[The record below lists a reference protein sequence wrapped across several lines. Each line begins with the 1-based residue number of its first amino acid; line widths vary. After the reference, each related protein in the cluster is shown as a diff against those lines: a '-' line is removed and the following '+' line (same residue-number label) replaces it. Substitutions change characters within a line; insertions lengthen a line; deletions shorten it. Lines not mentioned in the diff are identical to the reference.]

1 VLNPVLLGTL
11 LVVGATVA
19 GLGLAALLS
28 PKADRGPTAREP
40 AAPPRATWSSG
51 LARTRGSLAQR
62 LLSAWR
68 DSGDAE
74 TWIASAEEVL
84 LSADVGLK
92 ATQQLVARWRQGLAG
107 VSDEAEFRRMVIGGV
122 RDALASETVP
132 STPDEGPHVVMVVGV
147 NGVGKTTTIGKLARR
162 RIAAGGKVL
171 LVAADTF
178 RAAAIEQLGQWAE
191 RTGADLIKH
200 QHGADPSA
208 VTFDGMKAAKAR
220 AADLVIVDTAGR
232 LHVKANLM
240 EEVKKMARTAGR
252 EIEGAPHEVLLV
264 IDATTGQNALNQ
276 AKVFDEALGVSGVV
290 LTKLDGTAKGGV
302 ALAIRAELGLPIR
315 YVGLGEGADD
325 LAEFDPQAF
334 AEALF
339 PAAEVEPEASRS

>member
-1 VLNPVLLGTL
+1 MLNPVLLGTL
-11 LVVGATVA
+11 LVLGATVA

-28 PKADRGPTAREP
+28 PKTSGSAAASGP
-40 AAPPRATWSSG
+40 AAEPRATWTSG

-62 LLSAWR
+62 LLSSWR
-68 DSGDAE
+68 ESGDAE
-74 TWIASAEEVL
+74 AWIASAEEVL

-92 ATQQLVARWRQGLAG
+92 ATEQLVARWRQGLAG
-107 VSDEAEFRRMVIGGV
+107 VGSEAEFRRMVISGV
-122 RDALASETVP
+122 RDALASE
-132 STPDEGPHVVMVVGV
+132 SGPAPGNQGPRVIMVVGV

-162 RIAAGGKVL
+162 RITAGGKVV

-178 RAAAIEQLGQWAE
+178 RAAAIEQLGRWAE

-220 AADLVIVDTAGR
+220 NADLVIVDTAGR

-276 AKVFDEALGVSGVV
+276 AKVFHEALGVDGVV

-325 LAEFDPQAF
+325 LAEFDPEAF

-339 PAAEVEPEASRS
+339 PAGEVEPEASRS